1 MPKALTTYNKKTI
14 DMPSAFKVPP
24 NSIDSEQSVL
34 GGLMISNTSFE
45 DVSAIVN
52 EHDFYT
58 KQHQSIFGAINQL
71 NRNNKPFDLIT
82 VVELLETSGQIEL
95 AGGKEYL
102 TELVANTPGA
112 GNIMFYAQ
120 IVREKSVLRKLIEAS
135 NEVAESCFF
144 PKGKDI
150 REILDFAESKIMAI
164 AEHGEGK
171 QRQYKEINELLTS
184 AMNRL
189 DELSKSKGSITG
201 IPTFLTD
208 FDEMTSGL
216 QDGDLLIVAGRPSMG
231 KTTFAMNIAENV
243 ATRAEIPVAVFSMEM
258 PGEQLAMR
266 MLSSLGEINANLMRT
281 GKLQPTDWTKL
292 MGAVTRLS
300 SADIYIDDSP
310 ALMITELR
318 ARARRIDKD
327 IREKQRRR
335 AIEAG
340 VKNPDSLVTGLGV
353 IVIDYLQLMRGSQNT
368 DNRVNEISEISRGLK
383 ALAKEL
389 NIPVIALS
397 QLNRSL
403 EQRPDKRP
411 RMSDLRESGAIEQDA
426 DLIIFI
432 YRDEV
437 YNPDSEDKGT
447 AEIIIG
453 KHRNG
458 SIGTVRLTFIGEYT
472 RFANFA
478 YPSADQSHY

>member
-1 MPKALTTYNKKTI
+1 MKGNLSTLNTVQQTP
-14 DMPSAFKVPP
+14 FKVPP
-24 NSIDSEQSVL
+24 HSIDSEQSVL
-34 GGLMISNTSFE
+34 GGLMLSNMSFE
-45 DVSAIVN
+45 DVSIVVN
-52 EHDFYT
+52 EYDFYT
-58 KQHQSIFGAINQL
+58 KQHQAIYAAICEL
-71 NRNNKPFDLIT
+71 SRANKPFDLVT
-82 VVELLETSGQIEL
+82 VVNALEATHQIEL
-95 AGGKEYL
+95 AGGKGYL
-102 TELVANTPGA
+102 AELVANTPGA

-120 IVREKSVLRKLIEAS
+120 IVREKSILRKLIDAS

-144 PKGKDI
+144 TKGKDI
-150 REILDFAESKIMAI
+150 REILDFAESKVLAI

-171 QRQYKEINELLTS
+171 QRQYKTMDELLAT
-184 AMNRL
+184 AINRI
-189 DELSKSKGSITG
+189 DELFNSDGSITG
-201 IPTFLTD
+201 IETHLRE

-216 QDGDLLIVAGRPSMG
+216 QRGDLLIVAGRPSMG
-231 KTTFAMNIAENV
+231 KTTFSMNMAENV
-243 ATRAEIPVAVFSMEM
+243 ATKSGCPVAVFSMEM

-266 MLSSLGEINANLMRT
+266 MISSLGRIDAHRMRT
-281 GKLQPTDWTKL
+281 GKLQPEDWAKMNKAITQ
-292 MGAVTRLS
+292 LS
-300 SADIYIDDSP
+300 NADIYIDDTP

-327 IREKQRRR
+327 IRDKQRRK

-340 VKNPDSLVTGLGV
+340 TENPESMVKGLGL

-411 RMSDLRESGAIEQDA
+411 KMSDLRESGAIEQDA

-437 YNPDSEDKGT
+437 YNPDTEDKGT

-472 RFANFA
+472 RFENFA
-478 YPSADQSHY
+478 SISPQDMHY